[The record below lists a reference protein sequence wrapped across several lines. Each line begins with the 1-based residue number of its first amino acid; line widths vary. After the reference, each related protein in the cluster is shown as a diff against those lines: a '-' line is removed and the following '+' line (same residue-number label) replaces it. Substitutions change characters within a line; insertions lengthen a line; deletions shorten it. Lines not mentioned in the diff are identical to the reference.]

1 MKKDGIHL
9 PETALQDLA
18 AKLHAIPAAN
28 PRRPAM
34 RRLWVG
40 TLSGAAAA
48 LALALFWGRLSFSSN
63 ENAAAPGEWLE
74 QTPTSDVVESL
85 ESDVWSTD
93 AQELGALLTDE
104 ELSDL
109 NPVKSSKS

>member
-1 MKKDGIHL
+1 
-9 PETALQDLA
+9 
-18 AKLHAIPAAN
+18 
-28 PRRPAM
+28 
-34 RRLWVG
+34 
-40 TLSGAAAA
+40 
-48 LALALFWGRLSFSSN
+48 
-63 ENAAAPGEWLE
+63 
-74 QTPTSDVVESL
+74 VVESL

>member
-1 MKKDGIHL
+1 MKNDGIHL
-9 PETALQDLA
+9 PETVMQDMA
-18 AKLHAIPAAN
+18 AKLHAIPAAH
-28 PRRPAM
+28 PRRPAL

-48 LALALFWGRLSFSSN
+48 LALALFWGRLSFARE
-63 ENAAAPGEWLE
+63 ENAASPQEWLE
-74 QTPTSDVVESL
+74 QTPPSEVVESL

-104 ELSDL
+104 ELSEL
-109 NPVKSSKS
+109 NQANPSKS